1 MPVWEA
7 IQWVELTIPKLPRNS
22 GRVVNIEES
31 YRRLRSAGQP
41 RLEVWYYVHMAVIP
55 EPVRQQLKDR
65 FESVLTGPVHL
76 TLYTRPGSSR
86 LILPA
91 GLGCPTCEDA
101 RQMAE
106 LLRDAAPEKISLDVV
121 DVSRDPARIT
131 ADGVDDVPTIAIA
144 SNSET
149 GRIRF
154 QGLPTG
160 TEFPALIDAVER
172 VSRAEHGLSEESV
185 AALAKLTE
193 PTEVMVFATPT

>member
-1 MPVWEA
+1 
-7 IQWVELTIPKLPRNS
+7 
-22 GRVVNIEES
+22 
-31 YRRLRSAGQP
+31 
-41 RLEVWYYVHMAVIP
+41 MALIP

-65 FESVLTGPVHL
+65 FETVVTGPVHL

-106 LLRDAAPEKISLDVV
+106 LLRDAAPDKITLEVV
-121 DVSRDPARIT
+121 DVARDAARAEIDEVT
-131 ADGVDDVPTIAIA
+131 DVPTIAIA
-144 SNSET
+144 SNSEI

-172 VSRAEHGLSEESV
+172 VSREEHGLREESV
-185 AALAKLTE
+185 AALAQLTD
-193 PTEVMVFATPT
+193 PTELLVFATPT

>member
-1 MPVWEA
+1 
-7 IQWVELTIPKLPRNS
+7 
-22 GRVVNIEES
+22 
-31 YRRLRSAGQP
+31 
-41 RLEVWYYVHMAVIP
+41 MALIP

-65 FESVLTGPVHL
+65 FDSVLSGPVHL
-76 TLYTRPGSSR
+76 TMYTRPGSSR

-106 LLRDAAPEKISLDVV
+106 LLRDAAPDKITLEVV
-121 DVSRDPARIT
+121 DVSRDPGRVEI
-131 ADGVDDVPTIAIA
+131 DGVDDVPTIAIG
-144 SNSET
+144 SNSES

-172 VSRAEHGLSEESV
+172 VSREEHGLSEESV
-185 AALAKLTE
+185 AALAKLIE
-193 PTEVMVFATPT
+193 PAEVLVFATPT

>member
-1 MPVWEA
+1 
-7 IQWVELTIPKLPRNS
+7 
-22 GRVVNIEES
+22 
-31 YRRLRSAGQP
+31 
-41 RLEVWYYVHMAVIP
+41 MAVIP

-86 LILPA
+86 LILPV

-106 LLRDAAPEKISLDVV
+106 LLRDAAPEKITMEVV
-121 DVSRDPARIT
+121 DVSRDAARVEI
-131 ADGVDDVPTIAIA
+131 DGVDDVPTIAIA
-144 SNSET
+144 SNSEI

-172 VSRAEHGLSEESV
+172 VSREEHGLREESV
-185 AALAKLTE
+185 AALAQLTE
-193 PTEVMVFATPT
+193 PTEVLVFATPT

>member
-1 MPVWEA
+1 
-7 IQWVELTIPKLPRNS
+7 
-22 GRVVNIEES
+22 
-31 YRRLRSAGQP
+31 
-41 RLEVWYYVHMAVIP
+41 MAVIP
-55 EPVRQQLKDR
+55 ESVRQQLKDR
-65 FESVLTGPVHL
+65 FDTVLSGAVKL

-91 GLGCPTCEDA
+91 GLGCPTCEEA

-106 LLRDAAPEKISLDVV
+106 LLRDAAPDKITLEVV
-121 DVSRDPARIT
+121 DVSRDGARVEIDEV
-131 ADGVDDVPTIAIA
+131 ADVPTIAVA
-144 SNSET
+144 SDGEI

-172 VSRAEHGLSEESV
+172 VSRAEHGLSQESLD
-185 AALAKLTE
+185 ALAQLTE

>member
-1 MPVWEA
+1 
-7 IQWVELTIPKLPRNS
+7 
-22 GRVVNIEES
+22 
-31 YRRLRSAGQP
+31 
-41 RLEVWYYVHMAVIP
+41 MALIP

-65 FESVLTGPVHL
+65 FDTVLTGPVHL
-76 TLYTRPGSSR
+76 TVYTRPGSSR

-106 LLRDAAPEKISLDVV
+106 LLRDAAPEKITLDVV
-121 DVSRDPARIT
+121 DVSRDAARAEIDEV
-131 ADGVDDVPTIAIA
+131 ADVPTIAVA
-144 SNSET
+144 SSSDSS
-149 GRIRF
+149 RIRF

-172 VSRAEHGLSEESV
+172 VSREEHGLSEESV

-193 PTEVMVFATPT
+193 PAEVMVFATPT

>member
-1 MPVWEA
+1 
-7 IQWVELTIPKLPRNS
+7 
-22 GRVVNIEES
+22 
-31 YRRLRSAGQP
+31 
-41 RLEVWYYVHMAVIP
+41 MALIP
-55 EPVRQQLKDR
+55 EQVRQQLKDR
-65 FESVLTGPVHL
+65 FETVLTGRVHL

-91 GLGCPTCEDA
+91 GVGCPTCQDV
-101 RQMAE
+101 
-106 LLRDAAPEKISLDVV
+106 PE
-121 DVSRDPARIT
+121 
-131 ADGVDDVPTIAIA
+131 VPTIALA
-144 SNSET
+144 SDSET

-172 VSRAEHGLSEESV
+172 VSRAEPGLSEDSL

>member
-1 MPVWEA
+1 
-7 IQWVELTIPKLPRNS
+7 
-22 GRVVNIEES
+22 
-31 YRRLRSAGQP
+31 
-41 RLEVWYYVHMAVIP
+41 MAVIP
-55 EPVRQQLKDR
+55 ESVRQQLKDR
-65 FESVLTGPVHL
+65 FETVLTGPVKL
-76 TLYTRPGSSR
+76 TVYTRPGSSR

-106 LLRDAAPEKISLDVV
+106 LLRDAAPEKIALEVV
-121 DVSRDPARIT
+121 DVSRDAARMEIDEVT
-131 ADGVDDVPTIAIA
+131 DVPTIGVA
-144 SNSET
+144 SDGDI

-172 VSRAEHGLSEESV
+172 VSRVEPGLSQESLD
-185 AALAKLTE
+185 ALAKLTE

>member
-1 MPVWEA
+1 
-7 IQWVELTIPKLPRNS
+7 
-22 GRVVNIEES
+22 
-31 YRRLRSAGQP
+31 
-41 RLEVWYYVHMAVIP
+41 MAVIP

-106 LLRDAAPEKISLDVV
+106 LLRDAAPEKVALDVV
-121 DVSRDPARIT
+121 DVSREPARMT

-160 TEFPALIDAVER
+160 TEFPALIDALER

>member
-1 MPVWEA
+1 
-7 IQWVELTIPKLPRNS
+7 
-22 GRVVNIEES
+22 
-31 YRRLRSAGQP
+31 
-41 RLEVWYYVHMAVIP
+41 MALIP

-65 FESVLTGPVHL
+65 FDTVLTGPVHL
-76 TLYTRPGSSR
+76 TLYTKPGSSR

-106 LLRDAAPEKISLDVV
+106 LLRDAAPEKITLEVV
-121 DVSRDPARIT
+121 DVSRDSARVEI
-131 ADGVDDVPTIAIA
+131 DGIDDVPTIAIA
-144 SNSET
+144 AESDI

-172 VSRAEHGLSEESV
+172 VSRSEHGLSPESV
-185 AALAKLTE
+185 AALDLLTE
-193 PTEVMVFATPT
+193 PTELLVFATPT

>member
-1 MPVWEA
+1 
-7 IQWVELTIPKLPRNS
+7 
-22 GRVVNIEES
+22 
-31 YRRLRSAGQP
+31 
-41 RLEVWYYVHMAVIP
+41 MAVIP

-65 FESVLTGPVHL
+65 FDTVLSGPVHL

-91 GLGCPTCEDA
+91 GVGCATCEDA

-106 LLRDAAPEKISLDVV
+106 LLREAAPEKVTLEVV
-121 DVSRDPARIT
+121 DVTRDPARAN
-131 ADGVDDVPTIAIA
+131 ADGVDDVPTMSVA

-172 VSRAEHGLSEESV
+172 VSRMEHGLSEESV

-193 PTEVMVFATPT
+193 PAEVMVFATPT

>member
-1 MPVWEA
+1 
-7 IQWVELTIPKLPRNS
+7 
-22 GRVVNIEES
+22 
-31 YRRLRSAGQP
+31 
-41 RLEVWYYVHMAVIP
+41 MAVIP
-55 EPVRQQLKDR
+55 ESVRQQLKDR
-65 FESVLTGPVHL
+65 FETALTGPVKL

-106 LLRDAAPEKISLDVV
+106 LLRDAAPEKITLEVV
-121 DVSRDPARIT
+121 DVSRDGARVEIDEV
-131 ADGVDDVPTIAIA
+131 ADVPTIAVA
-144 SNSET
+144 SDGDI

-172 VSRAEHGLSEESV
+172 VSRAEHGLSQESLD
-185 AALAKLTE
+185 ALAKLTE
-193 PTEVMVFATPT
+193 PTELLVFATPT

>member
-1 MPVWEA
+1 
-7 IQWVELTIPKLPRNS
+7 
-22 GRVVNIEES
+22 
-31 YRRLRSAGQP
+31 
-41 RLEVWYYVHMAVIP
+41 MAVIP

-121 DVSRDPARIT
+121 DVSCDPARST

-172 VSRAEHGLSEESV
+172 VSREEHGLSEESV

-193 PTEVMVFATPT
+193 PAEVMVFATPT

>member
-1 MPVWEA
+1 
-7 IQWVELTIPKLPRNS
+7 
-22 GRVVNIEES
+22 
-31 YRRLRSAGQP
+31 
-41 RLEVWYYVHMAVIP
+41 MALIP

-65 FESVLTGPVHL
+65 FDSVLSGPVHL

-106 LLRDAAPEKISLDVV
+106 LLRDAAPDKITLEVV
-121 DVSRDPARIT
+121 DVSRDPGRVEI
-131 ADGVDDVPTIAIA
+131 DGVDDVPTIAIG
-144 SNSET
+144 SNSES

-172 VSRAEHGLSEESV
+172 VSREEHGLSEESV

-193 PTEVMVFATPT
+193 PAEVLVFATPT

>member
-1 MPVWEA
+1 MA
-7 IQWVELTIPKLPRNS
+7 LIPDP
-22 GRVVNIEES
+22 I
-31 YRRLRSAGQP
+31 
-41 RLEVWYYVHMAVIP
+41 
-55 EPVRQQLKDR
+55 RQQLKDR
-65 FESVLTGPVHL
+65 FDSVLSGPVHL

-106 LLRDAAPEKISLDVV
+106 LLRDAAPEKITLEVV
-121 DVSRDPARIT
+121 DVSRDAARVEI
-131 ADGVDDVPTIAIA
+131 DGVDDVPTIAIG
-144 SNSET
+144 SNADD

-172 VSRAEHGLSEESV
+172 VSRLEHGLSEESV
-185 AALAKLTE
+185 AALAMLTE
-193 PTEVMVFATPT
+193 PAEVMVFATPT

>member
-1 MPVWEA
+1 
-7 IQWVELTIPKLPRNS
+7 
-22 GRVVNIEES
+22 
-31 YRRLRSAGQP
+31 
-41 RLEVWYYVHMAVIP
+41 MAVIP
-55 EPVRQQLKDR
+55 EQVRQQLKDR
-65 FESVLTGPVHL
+65 FETALTGPVHI

-91 GLGCPTCEDA
+91 GVGCTTCEDA

-106 LLRDAAPEKISLDVV
+106 LLRDSAPEKVTLDLV
-121 DVSRDPARIT
+121 DVTRDPERAA
-131 ADGVDDVPTIAIA
+131 ADQVDDVPTIAVA

-172 VSRAEHGLSEESV
+172 VSRADPGLREESLTE
-185 AALAKLTE
+185 LAKLTE
-193 PTEVMVFATPT
+193 STEVMVFATPT